1 MPVRR
6 RLFAVDVMKKA
17 AGNFLLFQVLQNTEI
32 ASLIMI
38 DRMTQAFVICAGTV
52 FFCVSHFILSSG
64 ISPSLYGCF
73 QTGSFFPSKL
83 PCRINSA
90 LNVEHVG
97 IEVLVRHPDVLRFQH
112 LFQSEN
118 GSP

>member
-38 DRMTQAFVICAGTV
+38 DRMTRAFVICAGTV

-112 LFQSEN
+112 LLQCEN